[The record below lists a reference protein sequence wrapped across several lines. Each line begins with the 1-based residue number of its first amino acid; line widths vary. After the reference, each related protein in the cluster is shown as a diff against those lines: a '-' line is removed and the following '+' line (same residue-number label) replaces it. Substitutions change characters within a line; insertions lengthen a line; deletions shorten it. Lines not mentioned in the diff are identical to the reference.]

1 MLEPFD
7 GAPIQ
12 LLQFDLDGTLIDSV
26 PQLAKA
32 VNAALVSCSLP
43 PVTLQQ
49 VAVWIG
55 NGADMLLRRAWARG
69 SDPGIGPEPQLFS
82 ALRQAFDAHYHAGL
96 DKDFALFPQV
106 VSTLARLRQRGFKMA
121 IVTNKPHPFVMPLLQ
136 ASGLATHFDYVL
148 GGDLLPKRKPDPM
161 PLWHVCQQLQTEPA
175 NSLMIGDSNSDIL
188 AARAAGMRSVGF
200 TYGYNHGQ
208 PIADSAPD
216 RILDHFSQ
224 LAELLLVTDKD

>member
-82 ALRQAFDAHYHAGL
+82 ALRQAFDAHMRINNGL
-96 DKDFALFPQV
+96 TNIPLENVQIELKFSDKDGNPVPSTYKAVGNAYKILF
-106 VSTLARLRQRGFKMA
+106 
-121 IVTNKPHPFVMPLLQ
+121 
-136 ASGLATHFDYVL
+136 
-148 GGDLLPKRKPDPM
+148 
-161 PLWHVCQQLQTEPA
+161 HVR
-175 NSLMIGDSNSDIL
+175 SD
-188 AARAAGMRSVGF
+188 
-200 TYGYNHGQ
+200 
-208 PIADSAPD
+208 
-216 RILDHFSQ
+216 
-224 LAELLLVTDKD
+224 